1 MQIIFVVLRCIHNE
15 NMFTINLG
23 DGGEAPSKARKNGA
37 KRFEFLVLIFLIHL
51 IYRLKM
57 EVTLYEASSISFFLK
72 IRSFPRKIFYRNV
85 EYFLRSEI
93 GAYCGIDHGGIYTIP
108 QIHLTRISLTRRMR
122 DELRVQV
129 ILIFWPTKQKIVTIS
144 ITMIMCM
151 LYCLEF
157 LVLIY

>member
-1 MQIIFVVLRCIHNE
+1 MHY
-15 NMFTINLG
+15 T
-23 DGGEAPSKARKNGA
+23 
-37 KRFEFLVLIFLIHL
+37 LV
-51 IYRLKM
+51 
-57 EVTLYEASSISFFLK
+57 EEASTSEEITPLFCNFK
-72 IRSFPRKIFYRNV
+72 VMAQHDYMIPRKIFYRNV